1 MLKTEQAK
9 REIGEMSMIMRGR
22 RPLSSERTR
31 VFARDMVAMARIQ
44 QVIAGFIKTVD
55 LEPKQV
61 AALARFA
68 IEAGELA
75 RSGVPTDW
83 MLAAIAIGAEAD
95 DVSGGIEYC
104 GLYALDVERHAM
116 MQARSIWRNRTP
128 RGQASETPASSN
140 DSAVVP
146 FPKRAIEQTD

>member
-1 MLKTEQAK
+1 MN
-9 REIGEMSMIMRGR
+9 MIMRGR

-44 QVIAGFIKTVD
+44 QVITGFTKALD

-75 RSGVPTDW
+75 RSGLPTDW
-83 MLAAIAIGAEAD
+83 MLIAIAIGAEAD

-104 GLYALDVERHAM
+104 GLYALDLERHTM
-116 MQARSIWRNRTP
+116 TQARSIWRNRTP
-128 RGQASETPASSN
+128 CGQAPETPSSSN